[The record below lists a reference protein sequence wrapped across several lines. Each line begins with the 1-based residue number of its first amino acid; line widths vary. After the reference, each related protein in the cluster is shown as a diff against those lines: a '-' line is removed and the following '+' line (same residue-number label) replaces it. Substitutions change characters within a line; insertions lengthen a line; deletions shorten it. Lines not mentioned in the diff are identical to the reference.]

1 MPAESAEKI
10 QFLINTPPIHPLLAN
25 QARRFRCSVISR
37 IIFPT
42 IFSILNQLIFDHLWD
57 SSFVLSGTIL
67 FDVVPEKRSRLK
79 NVSLETE
86 REKERVWSDVI
97 NKALTRRQLH
107 LQFFIGAVGR
117 RFQPDR
123 NDGRGA
129 DVLVVEG
136 AGRRS

>member
-1 MPAESAEKI
+1 MGLEFRLIEDDSFRRCSREKI
-10 QFLINTPPIHPLLAN
+10 AVEK
-25 QARRFRCSVISR
+25 C
-37 IIFPT
+37 
-42 IFSILNQLIFDHLWD
+42 
-57 SSFVLSGTIL
+57 LSG
-67 FDVVPEKRSRLK
+67 SR
-79 NVSLETE
+79 E
-86 REKERVWSDVI
+86 RERERVWSDVI